1 MGIVILILI
10 LGVAIAAFAGGY
22 AEQLKRNV
30 SSDLR
35 ELEKFREEK
44 RIEAAAKKSAEI
56 IKSELEKQNA
66 DARFHAAVASAVQDE
81 LAKRQQQARQYGH
94 APAQPA
100 YNPQPNPQPQRAS
113 WKAQKAQSQVQP
125 NPVFAQP
132 IQYPPQSEQSRQF
145 DEVPAGRSDDGNA
158 EQPMP
163 VEYTREQEF
172 PDQHSL

>member
-1 MGIVILILI
+1 MGTVILIFL
-10 LGVAIAAFAGGY
+10 LGVAIVAFTGGY
-22 AEQLKRNV
+22 AEQLKRNTA
-30 SSDLR
+30 SDLR

-44 RIEAAAKKSAEI
+44 RIEVAAKRSAEI

-66 DARFHAAVASAVQDE
+66 EARFHAAVASALQDE
-81 LAKRQQQARQYGH
+81 LAKRQQQARQYGQ

-113 WKAQKAQSQVQP
+113 WKAQKAQSQIQP

-145 DEVPAGRSDDGNA
+145 DEVPGGRSEEVA
-158 EQPMP
+158 EQQMP